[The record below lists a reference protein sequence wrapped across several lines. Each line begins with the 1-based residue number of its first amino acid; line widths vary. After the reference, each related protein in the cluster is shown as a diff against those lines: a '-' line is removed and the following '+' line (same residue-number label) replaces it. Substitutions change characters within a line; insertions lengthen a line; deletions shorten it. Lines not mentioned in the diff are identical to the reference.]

1 MSKII
6 DVGKEL
12 IAGSGNLIVGAT
24 EGLISV
30 LGFAYDLYKLVR
42 NGPEKQVFED
52 RKQMANGADTPRQ
65 FVYGHVRIGGQL
77 VYWEP
82 TGADSRYMH
91 MIVVLAPHG
100 MNQINEIYFNDTL
113 AFDASGVAQGDFAGK
128 ATVVKVAE
136 PRATA
141 LPEAVA
147 ALEEWTE
154 SHILIDHSYLYIRL
168 DYDKDAFSRGMPSVS
183 TVVQGKNDIYD
194 PRTDSFGYTRNHALI
209 VLDQI
214 LNKNGFNCIDTEYG
228 TQSFIDG
235 ANICDEQVPASTGTE
250 NRYTLDC
257 VLSFSNTP
265 QSNVSSLLSAGAA
278 GLSFDQGVFQYIA
291 GKYVAPIVDY
301 DESDLVGGLVF
312 TTGLSKAQVANVAKG
327 SFLDARQNF
336 DKVQYKPIEIT
347 KYSAADGEEL
357 VLELNAPMT
366 TSPTQARRMGK
377 LAIEHSRFGVR
388 LQASFKFKALQLI
401 EGDRITLSIA
411 RLGWDKKVFRVLA
424 GGYSI
429 SLTEGITM
437 SLAED
442 APEVWDWTE
451 GEALDIP
458 QAPSMILPDSGLN
471 APTNLSISES
481 LYTTTNT
488 SDTKTRAIFS
498 WVSGGVRS
506 AMFAAQ
512 YRPEGGDW
520 ETVST
525 DWRDDQIT
533 INDIQLG
540 RHEFRVQGVTDL
552 GRTSDWAVLV
562 YTVIGKDSPPN
573 NVSAI
578 NAAQKSYGLD
588 VAWQPVTDLDVRL
601 YELRLDDDFGQT
613 GAIYSGSQSSFADIR
628 RQSGIT
634 YYVRALDTSG
644 NYSDM
649 SAQVTPSITGP
660 SAVPSINPNSINSNV
675 QLQWGISDS
684 VYPIATYEI
693 RKGETYA
700 ASEFIGE
707 VGGTFMPIQE
717 SQGGTY
723 RYWVTPTDAAGQKGE
738 SRSAIAVADDPQDFF
753 LRADSYLDLTAMDT
767 LTDIAVGFG
776 GGLKWSDT
784 QLPWSDEA
792 LRWDEQP
799 SADLIGPVNNT
810 ESFLDNMIRSGLTT
824 DPTQVWS
831 ETTQAWNDTGEAWD
845 NIGGDPYGQKELNG
859 FTHWLDPSVANGI
872 AEEVVD
878 FEAVIASTR
887 ITLTIDYENMVAG
900 ATLTAT
906 ISTSLDGIAW
916 TEFAPNQLEV
926 SASNFQYMRIN
937 IEIDAPNSTG
947 LIKINSVRY
956 RLDVK
961 QKTDQ
966 GVANV
971 LASDTSG
978 TVVVFNKPFIDID
991 SITATPK
998 AIDKKIAVVDYEDIG
1013 NQDRCT
1019 IYAYDI
1025 VTGARVDATVNWI
1038 VRGS

>member
-6 DVGKEL
+6 EAGEKLLSGAVKVIGSVVGFAYGLYEL
-12 IAGSGNLIVGAT
+12 IAN
-24 EGLISV
+24 GL
-30 LGFAYDLYKLVR
+30 
-42 NGPEKQVFED
+42 PEEEFED
-52 RKQMANGADTPRQ
+52 RKQMANGPDTPRQ

-100 MNQINEIYFNDTL
+100 LNAINEIYFNDTL
-113 AFDASGVAQGDFAGK
+113 AFDAAGVAQGEFVGK
-128 ATVVKVAE
+128 ATVIKVAQ
-136 PRATA
+136 PRTTA

-154 SHILIDHSYLYIRL
+154 SHKLIDHSYIYLRL
-168 DYDKDAFSRGMPSVS
+168 NYDKEVYSRGMPRVS
-183 TVVQGKNDIYD
+183 TVVEGKNDIYD
-194 PRTDSFGYTRNHALI
+194 PRTDTYGYTRNHALI

-214 LNKNGFNCIDTEYG
+214 LNKNGFNCTDTEYG
-228 TQSFIDG
+228 IQSFIDG
-235 ANICDEQVPASTGTE
+235 ANICDEQVPAATGTE
-250 NRYTLDC
+250 SRYTLDC
-257 VLSFSNTP
+257 VLSFARTP
-265 QSNVSSLLSAGAA
+265 QANVSSLLSAGAA
-278 GLSFDQGVFQYIA
+278 SLSYDQGVFQYIS
-291 GKYVAPIVDY
+291 GKYSEPVADY
-301 DESDLVGGLVF
+301 NESDLVGGLAF
-312 TTGLSKAQVANVAKG
+312 TTGLSKSQVANVAKG
-327 SFLDARQNF
+327 SFLDSSQDFN
-336 DKVQYKPIEIT
+336 KVQYEPIEIT
-347 KYSAADGEEL
+347 KYSDADGEEL

-366 TSPTQARRMGK
+366 TSATQARRLGK

-388 LQASFKFKALQLI
+388 LEASFKFKALELI

-411 RLGWDKKVFRVLA
+411 RLSWDKKVFRVLA

-429 SLTEGITM
+429 SLTDGITM

-451 GEALDIP
+451 GEALAIP
-458 QAPSMILPDSGLN
+458 VAPSMILPDSGLN
-471 APTNLSISES
+471 APTSLGISES

-498 WVSGGVRS
+498 WLSGGVRS
-506 AMFAAQ
+506 AMFEAQ
-512 YRPEGGDW
+512 YRPTGGDW
-520 ETVST
+520 ETLST
-525 DWRDDQIT
+525 DWRDSQIT

-540 RHEFRVQGVTDL
+540 SHEFRVRGVTEL
-552 GRTSDWAVLV
+552 GRASGWSTLV
-562 YTVIGKDSPPN
+562 YTVIGKDLPPN
-573 NVSAI
+573 NVGTISAG
-578 NAAQKSYGLD
+578 QKAYGIE
-588 VAWQPVTDLDVRL
+588 VVWQAVTDLDVRL
-601 YELRLDDDFGQT
+601 YELRLDDNFGQA
-613 GAIYSGSQSSFADIR
+613 GAIYSGPQNSFSDIR
-628 RQSGIT
+628 RQSGVT

-644 NYSDM
+644 NYSAI
-649 SAQVTPSITGP
+649 SAEVTPNITLPG
-660 SAVPSINPNSINSNV
+660 AVPSINPNSINSNV
-675 QLQWGISDS
+675 QLQWGISSS

-700 ASEFIGE
+700 VSEFIGE
-707 VGGTFMPIQE
+707 VGGTFISVQE
-717 SQGGTY
+717 NTGGTY

-738 SRSAIAVADDPQDFF
+738 SRSAIAIADDPQDFF

-784 QLPWSDEA
+784 LLPWDDDA
-792 LRWDEQP
+792 LRWDEEP

-824 DPTQVWS
+824 DTTQAWS
-831 ETTQAWNDTGEAWD
+831 ETTQAWNDTTLAWN
-845 NIGGDPYGQKELNG
+845 NIGGDPYGQKALNG

-872 AEEVVD
+872 AEEIVD

-887 ITLTIDYENMVAG
+887 ITLTIDYEDMVLG
-900 ATLTAT
+900 ATLAAT

-937 IEIDAPNSTG
+937 IEIDAPGSTG

-966 GVANV
+966 GVASV
-971 LASDTSG
+971 LASDTNGS
-978 TVVVFNKPFIDID
+978 VVIFNKPFIDID
-991 SITATPK
+991 SVAATPK
-998 AIDKKIAVVDYEDIG
+998 AIDTKIAVVDYDDIG

-1019 IYAYDI
+1019 IYAYDLL
-1025 VTGARVDATVNWI
+1025 TGARVDATVNWI